1 MSIRW
6 LRYHGEMAIAGT
18 NVRMRLLLE
27 SGKGPTLQSPLAYD
41 LRRGMTL
48 AMHKV
53 RQLDRR
59 QPAPSAPPSL
69 PPGFAHVP
77 RVLYQSPAIPEVFQC
92 ESGWPDSKPVERW
105 IHGEEGMA

>member
-1 MSIRW
+1 MRW

-27 SGKGPTLQSPLAYD
+27 SGKGPTLQSPLAYS
-41 LRRGMTL
+41 LRRNIRLATGMARPRHHTPT
-48 AMHKV
+48 AT
-53 RQLDRR
+53 
-59 QPAPSAPPSL
+59 SAPPSL
-69 PPGFAHVP
+69 PLGFAHVP
-77 RVLYQSPAIPEVFQC
+77 RVLYQSPQIPEVFQC